1 MGLRKV
7 VKLRVYDLP
16 QKKSTLNVEESNE
29 IAFGYSWRNRYYLGE
44 EEIHKSAPYSSENK
58 QKQPL
63 LMRITGQECN
73 NEHLRQIVG
82 KLIDSEK
89 SIEQEIA
96 KSNAR
101 MMNEQT
107 AQDETG
113 VRRVGADG
121 YIYYVNKDG
130 SLISYF
136 GSHIEEF
143 EKIILRKSLSNRL
156 KK

>member
-16 QKKSTLNVEESNE
+16 QKKSTINKEESSE
-29 IAFGYSWRNRYYLGE
+29 IAFGYSWRNRYYLGKE
-44 EEIHKSAPYSSENK
+44 EMHKSAPYNSENK

-73 NEHLRQIVG
+73 NEHLRQMVE
-82 KLIDSEK
+82 KLIDSEE

-96 KSNAR
+96 ESNAR
-101 MMNEQT
+101 MKKAQA

-121 YIYYVNKDG
+121 YIYYVNEDG

-143 EKIILRKSLSNRL
+143 EEKILRKSINNRS
-156 KK
+156 KR